1 MREPIET
8 LGRRVKW
15 KWLGR
20 LEKEEG
26 LERERDR
33 DKEISR
39 AVGVAWWW
47 ACLSIGRVSQRTS
60 VSEPREL
67 REGDGHWGG
76 DFYLLL
82 CL

>member
-33 DKEISR
+33 DFKGSGCGLV
-39 AVGVAWWW
+39 VGV
-47 ACLSIGRVSQRTS
+47 S
-60 VSEPREL
+60 
-67 REGDGHWGG
+67 
-76 DFYLLL
+76 
-82 CL
+82 